1 MRRFGT
7 TFDEIYLGAKLLL
20 LRSAVAVFQEI
31 RQAQASLA
39 SQGVRHTILL
49 S

>member
-20 LRSAVAVFQEI
+20 LRSAACSLPNT
-31 RQAQASLA
+31 RQAQTSLA